1 MTTYDENTSNFKYY
15 IENVY
20 NKYNYENKVNTW
32 LDKNVETNYC
42 TLDKTNED
50 ITEDFFNK
58 ILKLLDNNNYVIYN
72 INSFKDDFIR
82 FVYKYSDE

>member
-32 LDKNVETNYC
+32 LDKNVETNYY

-58 ILKLLDNNNYVIYN
+58 ILKLLDNNNYVIHN